1 MSSGRMSRRKE
12 MRRKQ
17 AFPFGMFAG
26 LLTAIAVTLIGVFL
40 RLEAFTILT
49 RATVSS
55 LILGTVVSI
64 GVGII
69 RLADSGYKV
78 DRG

>member
-1 MSSGRMSRRKE
+1 MSNRRMTRRKE
-12 MRRKQ
+12 MRQQQ
-17 AFPFGMFAG
+17 AFPFGMLAG

-55 LILGTVVSI
+55 LILGTVVSL
-64 GVGII
+64 GVGVI
-69 RLADSGYKV
+69 RLADSGYKT